1 MSDYIV
7 YKHTTP
13 NDKIYIGITKQT
25 TKRRWRNG
33 YGYKGQFFYK
43 AIEKYGW
50 NNIKHEILYENLS
63 EKQAKV
69 LEISLIHYY
78 KSNDT
83 NYGYNIT
90 VGGDTSK
97 GRVITEE
104 LREKLRKGGRMSIK
118 FTHTEEANKKRKETM
133 TGRTL
138 SEAHKQKVSKNHANV
153 SGVNNPMYG
162 KCHTKETRQKISA
175 AQRKRKVICLTTG
188 EIFDSIATATAYYNL
203 SRSSIKNNVTGRRK
217 SAGKLADGTKLVWQ
231 YYDEE

>member
-1 MSDYIV
+1 
-7 YKHTTP
+7 
-13 NDKIYIGITKQT
+13 
-25 TKRRWRNG
+25 
-33 YGYKGQFFYK
+33 
-43 AIEKYGW
+43 
-50 NNIKHEILYENLS
+50 
-63 EKQAKV
+63 
-69 LEISLIHYY
+69 
-78 KSNDT
+78 
-83 NYGYNIT
+83 
-90 VGGDTSK
+90 
-97 GRVITEE
+97 
-104 LREKLRKGGRMSIK
+104 
-118 FTHTEEANKKRKETM
+118 M

-175 AQRKRKVICLTTG
+175 AQRKRKVVCLTTG